1 MYYNKLSSDF
11 LKTQI
16 KSSITHIITILISA
30 GLRRIEEKPHE
41 AGIHPAKVDKSDQY
55 FGGK

>member
-1 MYYNKLSSDF
+1 M
-11 LKTQI
+11 
-16 KSSITHIITILISA
+16 TILTSA

-55 FGGK
+55 FRGKPTNEATKDFTMVNYTQFF